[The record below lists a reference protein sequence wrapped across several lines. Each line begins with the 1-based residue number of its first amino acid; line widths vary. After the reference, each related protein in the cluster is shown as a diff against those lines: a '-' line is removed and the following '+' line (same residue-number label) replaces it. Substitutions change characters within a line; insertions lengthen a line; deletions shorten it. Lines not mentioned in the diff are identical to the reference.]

1 MSAHVII
8 RLITAPGMF
17 TYLFLVLLLPFADP
31 PVPKFLFTFKKKKTR
46 EKSWKRLDIVQ
57 FGIWRDSSMLYTLI
71 EHALSTS
78 DSVRYIR
85 TLS

>member
-31 PVPKFLFTFKKKKTR
+31 PVPKFLFTFKKKKP
-46 EKSWKRLDIVQ
+46 EKSPGK
-57 FGIWRDSSMLYTLI
+57 G
-71 EHALSTS
+71 
-78 DSVRYIR
+78 
-85 TLS
+85 

>member
-31 PVPKFLFTFKKKKTR
+31 PVPKFLFTFKKKNQRKVL
-46 EKSWKRLDIVQ
+46 EKVRHNT
-57 FGIWRDSSMLYTLI
+57 IWHM
-71 EHALSTS
+71 A
-78 DSVRYIR
+78 
-85 TLS
+85 